1 MTLGFIFAA
10 VALILAGGWALTRAS
25 RGPKALSPPRGG
37 DQVLMDQSPV
47 GALLLDPA
55 LRVAWANDTFCD
67 LFDLTRS
74 ELIGRG
80 FVDVVR
86 QELKDLVEEPD
97 VVESSLLEA
106 YESAAEASPFDFSV
120 RARNGRDQRWIEH
133 TCQVIEKKPL
143 VGGVSPILSTLRAGR
158 ASPLLNTPR
167 MSRNSTRSWSTWLA
181 GAADLRRTKRQCCA
195 GSQSSRP
202 ARYSP
207 TDGSFGPSASP
218 GPSGRSAI

>member
-25 RGPKALSPPRGG
+25 RRPKALSPPRGG

-106 YESAAEASPFDFSV
+106 YASAAEASPFDFSV
-120 RARNGRDQRWIEH
+120 RARDGRDQRWIEH

-143 VGGVSPILSTLRAGR
+143 VGGRVAYFVDVTRRKGLAATQTRPGR
-158 ASPLLNTPR
+158 PG
-167 MSRNSTRSWSTWLA
+167 TRPDPGQPGSQE
-181 GAADLRRTKRQCCA
+181 RRT
-195 GSQSSRP
+195 
-202 ARYSP
+202 
-207 TDGSFGPSASP
+207 
-218 GPSGRSAI
+218 

>member
-1 MTLGFIFAA
+1 
-10 VALILAGGWALTRAS
+10 
-25 RGPKALSPPRGG
+25 
-37 DQVLMDQSPV
+37 MDQSPV

-86 QELKDLVEEPD
+86 QDLKDLVEEPD

-106 YESAAEASPFDFSV
+106 YASAAEAAPFDFSV
-120 RARNGRDQRWIEH
+120 RARAGRDQRWIEH

-143 VGGVSPILSTLRAGR
+143 VGGRVAYFVDVTRRKGLAATQHAQDVEELDQILVNLARRSGGPEADEASDSRGGQEEIAIRA
-158 ASPLLNTPR
+158 
-167 MSRNSTRSWSTWLA
+167 
-181 GAADLRRTKRQCCA
+181 
-195 GSQSSRP
+195 
-202 ARYSP
+202 
-207 TDGSFGPSASP
+207 
-218 GPSGRSAI
+218 SGRSRQDILSIAEAVIDARAYELDSFGHVNHAVHLNYFEQARFETLAGCGFTYDELA